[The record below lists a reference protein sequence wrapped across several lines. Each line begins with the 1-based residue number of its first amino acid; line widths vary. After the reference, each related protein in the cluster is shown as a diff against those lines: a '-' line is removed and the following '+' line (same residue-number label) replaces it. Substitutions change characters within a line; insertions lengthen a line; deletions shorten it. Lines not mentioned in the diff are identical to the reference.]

1 MKNNLF
7 LWALLAFIIAGCHIR
22 DQHKEHDEQEEGGEH
37 EEVKFQYTAYSNDFE
52 LFAEAD
58 PLVVGEPANVLSHL
72 SHIPAFSALD
82 TGSITIR
89 LIVDGKEVSQ
99 TLDKPTRK
107 GIYSFDLKAETPGKG
122 LLRYEITT
130 DGKIYELVVPDIAV
144 FSSHEQAHEAAEQ
157 QQAISKT
164 NTTVFTKEQSW
175 KVEFATSVPQQ
186 EPFWQVIRTTAQV
199 QSSQGEEMIVGA
211 RMNGSVVIPDN
222 GVLEGKEVS
231 KGQVLFS
238 ISGSA
243 MADNN
248 SSVRY
253 AEGRNNLE
261 KASADYERAKK
272 LAADRIVS
280 EKELQDTKN
289 RFDNAKALFDNLN
302 SNFNAS
308 GQQVKSPMTGFVKQV
323 FVSNGSYVEAGQP
336 VVTISQNK
344 TLTLHAEV
352 QQKYAPLLSSVTSAN
367 IHTVHDNQT
376 YSLEELNGR
385 VLSFGKAANA
395 DNYLIPVALQI
406 DNTGGFINGGFVEV
420 YLKALTN
427 SKALTVPN
435 TSLLEDQG
443 TYFVYVQVTPE
454 LFEKRE
460 VKTGGTDGL
469 RTEITQGITPG
480 ERIVTKGAIFIKL
493 AQATGTLDAHSG
505 HVH

>member
-1 MKNNLF
+1 MKNILF
-7 LWALLAFIIAGCHIR
+7 LLALLAIVFASCHVGH
-22 DQHKEHDEQEEGGEH
+22 QHKEQDEHEEAEEH

-58 PLVVGEPANVLSHL
+58 PFIVGETANVLSHL
-72 SHIPAFSALD
+72 SKIPAFSALE

-89 LIVDGKEVSQ
+89 LIVGGKEVSQ

-107 GIYSFDLKAETPGKG
+107 GIYSFDLKAETEGKG
-122 LLRYEITT
+122 LLRYEITN
-130 DGKIYELVVPDIAV
+130 DNKVYEVVVPDIIV
-144 FSSHEQAHEAAEQ
+144 FSSHEQAHEAAAQ
-157 QQAISKT
+157 QEAVSKT

-175 KVEFATSVPQQ
+175 KVEFATSLPQR
-186 EPFWQVIRTTAQV
+186 EPFGQVIRTTAQV
-199 QSSQGEEMIVGA
+199 QSSQGEEMIVGS
-211 RMNGSVVIPDN
+211 RMNGTVMIPGN
-222 GVLEGKEVS
+222 AVLEGKEVS

-248 SSVRY
+248 ISVRY
-253 AEGRNNLE
+253 AEAKNNLE

-272 LAADRIVS
+272 LAVDRIIS
-280 EKELQDTKN
+280 EKDLLDTKN

-323 FVSNGSYVEAGQP
+323 FVSNGSYVEAGHP
-336 VVTISQNK
+336 VVIVSQNK

-352 QQKYAPLLSSVTSAN
+352 QQKYASLLSSVTSAN

-376 YSLEELNGR
+376 YSLEELNGK
-385 VLSFGKAANA
+385 VLSFGKAANT

-406 DNTGGFINGGFVEV
+406 DNTGSFINGGFVEV

-427 SKALTVPN
+427 SQALTVPN

-443 TYFVYVQVTPE
+443 AYFVYVQVTPE

-469 RTEITQGITPG
+469 KTEITQGIAPE
-480 ERIVTKGAIFIKL
+480 ERIVTKGAILIKL